1 MVFEKLREIIC
12 DQLQVNEEEVTMES
26 NIRDDFDADS
36 LDFVDIVMSIE
47 DEFNVEVPDE
57 AIEDIKS
64 VGDLVKLI
72 EENMELMLK
81 IKGPL

>member
-12 DQLQVNEEEVTMES
+12 EQLQVNEDEVTMES

-47 DEFNVEVPDE
+47 DEFSVEVPDE
-57 AIEDIKS
+57 AIDDIKV
-64 VGDLVKLI
+64 VGDLVRFI
-72 EENMELMLK
+72 EENK
-81 IKGPL
+81 

>member
-1 MVFEKLREIIC
+1 MVFEKLREIISE
-12 DQLQVNEEEVTMES
+12 QLEISEVLITMES

-57 AIEDIKS
+57 AIDDIKS
-64 VGDLVKLI
+64 VGDLVKFI
-72 EENMELMLK
+72 EEN
-81 IKGPL
+81 

>member
-12 DQLQVNEEEVTMES
+12 EQLQVNEDEVTMES

-57 AIEDIKS
+57 AIDDIKV
-64 VGDLVKLI
+64 VGDLVRFI
-72 EENMELMLK
+72 EENK
-81 IKGPL
+81 

>member
-12 DQLQVNEEEVTMES
+12 EQLQVSEDEVTMES

-47 DEFNVEVPDE
+47 DEFSVEVPDE
-57 AIEDIKS
+57 AIDDIKS
-64 VGDLVKLI
+64 VGDLVKFI
-72 EENMELMLK
+72 EENM
-81 IKGPL
+81 

>member
-12 DQLQVNEEEVTMES
+12 DQLQVNEDEVTMES

-47 DEFNVEVPDE
+47 DEFSVEVPDE
-57 AIEDIKS
+57 AIDDIKS
-64 VGDLVKLI
+64 VGDLVKFI
-72 EENMELMLK
+72 EENM
-81 IKGPL
+81 

>member
-12 DQLQVNEEEVTMES
+12 DQLQVNEDEVTMEA

-47 DEFNVEVPDE
+47 DEFSVEVPDE
-57 AIEDIKS
+57 AIDDIKV
-64 VGDLVKLI
+64 VGDLVKFI
-72 EENMELMLK
+72 EEN
-81 IKGPL
+81 

>member
-12 DQLQVNEEEVTMES
+12 DQLQVNEDEVTMEA

-57 AIEDIKS
+57 AIDDIKV
-64 VGDLVKLI
+64 VGDLVKFI
-72 EENMELMLK
+72 EENM
-81 IKGPL
+81 

>member
-64 VGDLVKLI
+64 VGDLVKFI
-72 EENMELMLK
+72 EENM
-81 IKGPL
+81 

>member
-12 DQLQVNEEEVTMES
+12 DQLQVSEDEVTMEA

-47 DEFNVEVPDE
+47 DEFSVEVPDE
-57 AIEDIKS
+57 AIDDIKV
-64 VGDLVKLI
+64 VGDLVKFI
-72 EENMELMLK
+72 EENM
-81 IKGPL
+81 

>member
-12 DQLQVNEEEVTMES
+12 EQLQVNEDEVTMES

-57 AIEDIKS
+57 AIDDIKV
-64 VGDLVKLI
+64 VGDLVKFI
-72 EENMELMLK
+72 EENM
-81 IKGPL
+81 

>member
-12 DQLQVNEEEVTMES
+12 EQLQVSEDEVTMES
-26 NIRDDFDADS
+26 NIREDFDADS

-57 AIEDIKS
+57 AIDNIKS
-64 VGDLVKLI
+64 VGDLVKFI
-72 EENMELMLK
+72 EDNM
-81 IKGPL
+81 

>member
-12 DQLQVNEEEVTMES
+12 EQLQVNEDEVTMES

-47 DEFNVEVPDE
+47 DEFSVEVPDE
-57 AIEDIKS
+57 AIDDIKS
-64 VGDLVKLI
+64 VGDLVKFI
-72 EENMELMLK
+72 EENM
-81 IKGPL
+81 

>member
-12 DQLQVNEEEVTMES
+12 DQLQVNEDEVTMES

-57 AIEDIKS
+57 AIDDIKS
-64 VGDLVKLI
+64 VGDLVKFI
-72 EENMELMLK
+72 EENM
-81 IKGPL
+81 

>member
-12 DQLQVNEEEVTMES
+12 EQLQVTEDEVTMES

-47 DEFNVEVPDE
+47 DEFSVEVPDE
-57 AIEDIKS
+57 AIDDIKV
-64 VGDLVKLI
+64 VGDLVKFI
-72 EENMELMLK
+72 EENM
-81 IKGPL
+81 

>member
-12 DQLQVNEEEVTMES
+12 DQLQVNEDEVTMEA

-47 DEFNVEVPDE
+47 DEFSVEVPDE
-57 AIEDIKS
+57 AIDDIKV
-64 VGDLVKLI
+64 VGDLVKFI
-72 EENMELMLK
+72 EENM
-81 IKGPL
+81 

>member
-12 DQLQVNEEEVTMES
+12 EQLQVNEDEVTMES

-47 DEFNVEVPDE
+47 DEFSVEVPDE
-57 AIEDIKS
+57 AIDDIKV
-64 VGDLVKLI
+64 VGDLVKFI
-72 EENMELMLK
+72 EENM
-81 IKGPL
+81 

>member
-12 DQLQVNEEEVTMES
+12 EQLQVNEEEVTMES

-47 DEFNVEVPDE
+47 DEFSVEVPDE
-57 AIEDIKS
+57 AIDDIKS
-64 VGDLVKLI
+64 VGDLVKFI
-72 EENMELMLK
+72 EENM
-81 IKGPL
+81 

>member
-1 MVFEKLREIIC
+1 MVFEKLREIISE
-12 DQLQVNEEEVTMES
+12 QLEISEELITMES

-57 AIEDIKS
+57 AIDDIKV
-64 VGDLVKLI
+64 VGDLVRFI
-72 EENMELMLK
+72 EENK
-81 IKGPL
+81 